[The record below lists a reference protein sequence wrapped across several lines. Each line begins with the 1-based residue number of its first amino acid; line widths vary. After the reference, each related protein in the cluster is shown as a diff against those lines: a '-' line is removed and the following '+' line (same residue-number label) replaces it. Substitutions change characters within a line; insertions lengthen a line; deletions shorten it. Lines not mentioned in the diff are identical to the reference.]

1 VDACYVAVVKALGL
15 EHIKLLEFS
24 VTSVTAGID
33 ALGEVTVRLEV
44 SHTIQ
49 STHSNIQ
56 HTERAGEEESGWGVE
71 RTGHAAQPSK
81 RVDVVCPHSLD
92 FS

>member
-1 VDACYVAVVKALGL
+1 MDACYVAVVKALGL

-44 SHTIQ
+44 SHIHSQ

-56 HTERAGEEESGWGVE
+56 H
-71 RTGHAAQPSK
+71 RTSRGQRKVA
-81 RVDVVCPHSLD
+81 RE
-92 FS
+92 